1 MFVVFFKQKTAYE
14 MRISDWSS
22 DVCSSDLHL
31 TAEVRRIGARRIAP
45 RGAAEGVASQQT
57 GKPAMP
63 SFDIVSET
71 DLNEVDNAIA
81 GMQREIATRYHFKG
95 SKFSIERNEAVL
107 TIVAHDNLQ
116 PRQMPQSGKKKGR
129 D

>member
-81 GMQREIATRYHFKG
+81 GMQREIATRYDFKG
-95 SKFSIERNEAVL
+95 SKCSIERKEAVL
-107 TIVAHDNLQ
+107 TIVADDDLKDRKSTRLNSSH
-116 PRQMPQSGKKKGR
+116 
-129 D
+129 